1 MPRSASIACSFNA
14 CSFKKNMSQRTIRSQ
29 AFFAELLVGPVLAVL
44 YRKGLLAKNS
54 LLV

>member
-1 MPRSASIACSFNA
+1 MPGSASIACSFNA

-29 AFFAELLVGPVLAVL
+29 AFFAELPGKVLAVL
-44 YRKGLLAKNS
+44 YRKGLLAKHS